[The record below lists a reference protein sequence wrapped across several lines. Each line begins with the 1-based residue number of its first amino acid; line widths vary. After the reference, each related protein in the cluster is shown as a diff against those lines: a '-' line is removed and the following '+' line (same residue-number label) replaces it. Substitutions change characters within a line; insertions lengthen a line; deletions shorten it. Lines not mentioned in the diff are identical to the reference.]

1 MCDVLATFMG
11 LVIVILA
18 GLLVCKAYLDDM
30 VVCSESQI
38 ENLEH
43 LGAMFCHLKEAGVI
57 GNLS

>member
-1 MCDVLATFMG
+1 MG